1 MAFKKYKGKD
11 KYHIRVRKR
20 TGHPSIITSE
30 DGNYL
35 NGYDTTTSYKK
46 VRSHRPF
53 YHKLESKLT
62 KKNEIENKSS
72 YVNKTRMRD
81 KKNGFSKPYNNSHLT
96 PKDESYI
103 DYLESRHK
111 K

>member
-1 MAFKKYKGKD
+1 MAFKRYKGSD

-35 NGYDTTTSYKK
+35 LGYDTTTSYKK
-46 VRSHRPF
+46 YRSHRRY

-62 KKNEIENKSS
+62 KKNEIENKDS
-72 YVNKTRMRD
+72 YVYKTRMRG

-96 PKDESYI
+96 PNDVSYI
-103 DYLESRHK
+103 DFLESRYK